1 MAQVIQTEWFG
12 KQVSVLMTNGKS
24 VTGELSI
31 VTDAYIVLTRGGIET
46 QIMVHAIIAVRLASE
61 KEQEQEQS

>member
-31 VTDAYIVLTRGGIET
+31 VTEHYIVLTRGGVET

-61 KEQEQEQS
+61 KEQEQS